1 MSPLFP
7 TIYLLFLELSWGS
20 ITTLDFIVNNGIRQN
35 GFGLRTSDK
44 DSDVMSLVWT
54 IASTSAKNIWSDSS
68 FRLIP
73 CTFSTASK
81 IERANLIWRLHTP
94 PILPAVGGLLFQ
106 WIHWP
111 PCSSIN
117 ALILCGLS
125 LKMPCAVLHWPQR
138 NLYQYQF
145 WWLEHYPFL
154 IQIFEVLVWR
164 HQ

>member
-35 GFGLRTSDK
+35 GFGLRTSDE
-44 DSDVMSLVWT
+44 DSDVIRLVWT

-94 PILPAVGGLLFQ
+94 SILPAVGGLLFQ
-106 WIHWP
+106 WIH
-111 PCSSIN
+111 
-117 ALILCGLS
+117 
-125 LKMPCAVLHWPQR
+125 
-138 NLYQYQF
+138 
-145 WWLEHYPFL
+145 
-154 IQIFEVLVWR
+154 
-164 HQ
+164 